1 MSEIER
7 NPHMAEGRT
16 LGSIF
21 SRYRATSSE
30 SQKIIEASSDAHLS
44 GDRERKVYEVRF
56 SLPFLAPKKELY
68 KIEEELC
75 RLYELTYIRL
85 LPNYPSELFSL
96 DYMGEVYLEARR
108 VGAVT
113 NGFFDNCQTDIDDGI
128 ITISV
133 PYSHGGVELLD
144 LGRAGDI
151 VAGIIRSEF
160 GLNYEAVIKQ
170 SDNYERYQMEY
181 LERQAEFLRRTQEQA
196 VEYNRIIE
204 ERRRQEEAAEA
215 AKKAEEKPQYKRI
228 DSLFEGSDEVDE
240 LEGGV
245 FKSGR
250 MTFDTNGAE
259 LLFGD
264 EDFEISDPTALRM
277 IRSNMRSVTVLG
289 RIFKSSAEEIRNSE
303 NMAVTIGITD
313 NDSSVFLKLQ
323 MPAAEAE
330 PFAKSMKSG
339 MCIAAVGSVRA
350 DKFGEYNVS
359 LKGIKKIKWL
369 IRKDNAPV
377 KRVELHCHTNLSSMD
392 AIPAPADVVKRAAA
406 WGHKAIAITDHGNAQ
421 GFPTAMLAA
430 EGMKDNPIKVLYGI
444 EAYFVDDTKRA
455 VFGHT
460 DSDFDDEFIV
470 FDIETTGLSVH
481 NCAITEIGAV
491 KVKGGKVLEEF
502 NILTDPGMPI
512 PENIVT
518 LTGITD
524 DMVKGQPSNE
534 DAVRA
539 FLDFAGDRLLIA
551 HNADFDTS
559 FIRKVCEESGLSF
572 PNPYLDTVSMS
583 RYVNPELKKH
593 KLDILCDYFSLGS
606 FNHHRASDDAKMLSA
621 IFYKMVDKL
630 RDEGI
635 MDFNHLSETMSEN
648 ADPLKLRT
656 YHQIILAKNKVGL
669 KNLYRLISESYLN
682 YYRRFPRIPKN
693 RLTELR
699 DGLIIGSAC
708 EAGELFDAIRSGRGE
723 AEIEEIASFYD
734 YFEIQPIANNRFMI
748 EKGMAKDEEELKDL
762 NRRIVALGEKM
773 GKPVCATC
781 DAHYID
787 PEDEIYRRILMTGM
801 KYPDADK
808 PSQLYMRTTEEMLEE
823 FSYLGEEKAYEVVVT
838 NTNLIA
844 DMIENIRPI
853 PDGTYDP
860 KIEGCEDEL
869 REKCYKKAKEMFG
882 DPLPVQVS
890 ERLERELNSI
900 IGNGFAVMYIIARR
914 LVEKSEEWGY
924 EVGSRGSVGSSFAA
938 MMGGITKVN
947 SLPPHYRC
955 TGCLY
960 TEWHDKGTPKSG
972 FDLPPKDCP
981 RCGKKNM
988 HRDGHDIPFETF
1000 LGFHGDK
1007 VPDIDLNFSGDVQGN
1022 IHKYTEELFGKGHA
1036 FRAGTIGTLADK
1048 TAFGYVAKYLEGKG
1062 ISVCRAEVERLI
1074 SGCVGVKRTTGQHP
1088 GGIIVVPQEYDVYDF
1103 CPVQHPADDPNSST
1117 ITTHFEFKYLHDTIL
1132 KLDEL
1137 GHDIPT
1143 KYKRLEGYTNTSVL
1157 ECDLSDR
1164 ALYKLF
1170 TSPEPLGVTQEDLL
1184 GVETGTLGLP
1194 EMNTKFVRGVLIQA
1208 QPKNFSDLLQ
1218 ISGLTHGTG
1227 VWLGN
1232 ADELIRDKICTISDV
1247 IGCRDDIMLYLIQ
1260 HHDMDKAQSFKIME
1274 DVRKGKGLKP
1284 EYEEAMI
1291 EHGVPDWYIESCKR
1305 IKYMFPKAHAA
1316 AYVIDA
1322 LRLGW
1327 YKIYYPKEFYAAYFT
1342 AAPGGVEA
1350 EIVVGGRESIKAKMD
1365 EIDKMG
1371 RDATAKDKEMYS
1383 ALQLCN
1389 EAVVRGIRFLPV
1401 DLRLSDA
1408 TKFLP
1413 EKGGI
1418 RLPFSS
1424 IAGLGESAAMNIMN
1438 ARDNEDIFSIEDLKE
1453 AGKLSKAVIELLD
1466 KNGVL
1471 KGMNETNQL
1480 SFGDIGGLSSAPK
1493 KKDEKEKPK
1502 KQESEEPV
1510 EEDNT
1515 TQLSFF

>member
-1 MSEIER
+1 MER
-7 NPHMAEGRT
+7 KDIMADGRT
-16 LGSIF
+16 LGTVF
-21 SRYRATSSE
+21 SRYVP
-30 SQKIIEASSDAHLS
+30 SSDEKKQIIDNSSNVHLS
-44 GDRERKVYEVRF
+44 GDRDKKIYEVRF
-56 SLPFLAPKKELY
+56 SLPFIAKKSSLY
-68 KIEEELC
+68 ALEEEL
-75 RLYELTYIRL
+75 RALYELSLVRL
-85 LPNYPSELFSL
+85 LPNYPEDLFSL
-96 DYMGEVYLEARR
+96 DYMGEIYTEAKR

-113 NGFFDNCQTDIDDGI
+113 HGFFDNCKTEIADGML
-128 ITISV
+128 TISV
-133 PYSHGGVELLD
+133 PYTHGGVELLD
-144 LGRAGDI
+144 LGRAGEI
-151 VAGIIRSEF
+151 ISGIIRSEF
-160 GLNYEAVIKQ
+160 GLNLEAEIKQ
-170 SDNYERYQMEY
+170 SDDYEKHQMEY
-181 LERQAEFLRRTQEQA
+181 LERQAEFLRKTQEKA

-204 ERRRQEEAAEA
+204 ERRRQEAAAEA
-215 AKKAEEKPQYKRI
+215 AKNAPPQPQYQRI
-228 DSLFEGSDEVDE
+228 DSLFDASEEVDE
-240 LEGGV
+240 IEGGV

-250 MTFDTNGAE
+250 MTFDTNSSDVLYGE
-259 LLFGD
+259 

-277 IRSNMRSVTVLG
+277 IKSNMRSVTVLG
-289 RIFKSSAEEIRNSE
+289 KIFKSEAAEIRNSE
-303 NMAVTIGITD
+303 NMSVTIGITD
-313 NDSSVFLKLQ
+313 NDSSTFLKLQ

-339 MCIAAVGSVRA
+339 MCIGAVGSVRA
-350 DKFGEYNVS
+350 DKFGEYNVTV
-359 LKGIKKIKWL
+359 KGIKKIKQI

-392 AIPAPADVVKRAAA
+392 ALAAPADVVKRAAA
-406 WGHKAIAITDHGNAQ
+406 WGHKAVAITDHGNAQ
-421 GFPTAMLAA
+421 GFPTAMLAS
-430 EGMKDNPIKVLYGI
+430 EGMKEDPVKVIYGI
-444 EAYFVDDTKRA
+444 EAYFVDDTRRA

-460 DSDFDDEFIV
+460 DSDFTDEFVV

-491 KVKGGKVLEEF
+491 LVKDGEILDEL
-502 NILTDPGMPI
+502 NIMTDPGMPI
-512 PENIVT
+512 PENIVE

-524 DMVKGQPSNE
+524 DMVKGQMSNE
-534 DAVRA
+534 EAVRK
-539 FLDFAGDRLLIA
+539 FLDFAGERLLIA

-559 FIRKVCEESGLSF
+559 FIRKVCEEHGISF

-583 RYVNPELKKH
+583 KYVNSELKKH
-593 KLDILCDYFSLGS
+593 KLNILAEYFSLGE

-621 IFYKMVDKL
+621 IFYKMVEKL
-630 RDEGI
+630 KDEGI

-656 YHQIILAKNKVGL
+656 YHQIILAKNQVGL
-669 KNLYRLISESYLN
+669 KNLYRLISDSYLT
-682 YYRRFPRIPKN
+682 YYRRFPRIPKT

-699 DGLIIGSAC
+699 EGLIIGSAC

-734 YFEIQPIANNRFMI
+734 YFEIQPIANNRFML
-748 EKGMAKDEEELKDL
+748 EKGLAKDEEELREF
-762 NRRIVALGEKM
+762 NRKIVALGEKM

-781 DAHYID
+781 DSHYMD
-787 PEDEIYRRILMTGM
+787 PEDEIYRRILLTGM
-801 KYPDADK
+801 KFADADK
-808 PSQLYMRTTEEMLEE
+808 PSELYMRTTEEMLKE

-844 DMIENIRPI
+844 DMIETIRPI
-853 PDGTYDP
+853 PKGTYDP

-869 REKCYKKAKEMFG
+869 REKCYKKAREMFG
-882 DPLPVQVS
+882 EDLPVQVS
-890 ERLERELNSI
+890 ERLERELTSI

-955 TGCLY
+955 LDCLY

-988 HRDGHDIPFETF
+988 YRDGHDIPFETF
-1000 LGFHGDK
+1000 LGFYGDK

-1117 ITTHFEFKYLHDTIL
+1117 VTTHFEFKYLHDTIL

-1157 ECDLSDR
+1157 ECDLSDPK
-1164 ALYKLF
+1164 LYKLF
-1170 TSPEPLGVTQEDLL
+1170 TSPEPLGVTQEDLM

-1232 ADELIRDKICTISDV
+1232 ADELIRDGICTISDV

-1260 HHDMDKAQSFKIME
+1260 QHDMDKAQSFKIME

-1327 YKIYYPKEFYAAYFT
+1327 YKIYYPKEFYCAYFT

-1371 RDATAKDKEMYS
+1371 RDATAKDKEMHS

-1401 DLRLSDA
+1401 DLRKSDA

-1413 EKGGI
+1413 EKDGI
-1418 RLPFSS
+1418 RLPFAS
-1424 IAGLGESAAMNIMN
+1424 IAGLGESAAMNIMH
-1438 ARDNEDIFSIEDLKE
+1438 ARDNEDIFSIEDLKD

-1480 SFGDIGGLSSAPK
+1480 SFGDMGGLSKSAPAK
-1493 KKDEKEKPK
+1493 KEEKQKKAEPKP
-1502 KQESEEPV
+1502 ESEADTSE
-1510 EEDNT
+1510 
-1515 TQLSFF
+1515 QLSFF

>member
-1 MSEIER
+1 MKETER
-7 NPHMAEGRT
+7 IYAMADGRT
-16 LGSIF
+16 LASIF
-21 SRYRATSSE
+21 SRYVPGNIAQE
-30 SQKIIEASSDAHLS
+30 KIIKSSSDAHLS
-44 GDRERKVYEVRF
+44 GDREKKAYEVRF
-56 SLPFLAPKKELY
+56 FLPFLASKKDLY
-68 KIEEELC
+68 RLEEELC
-75 RLYELTYIRL
+75 ALYELTYVRL
-85 LPNYPSELFSL
+85 LPNYPRELFTP
-96 DYMGEVYLEARR
+96 DYMGEVYTEAKR

-113 NGFFDNCQTDIDDGI
+113 NGFFDNCKTNIEDGV
-128 ITISV
+128 ITVSV
-133 PYSHGGVELLD
+133 PYTYGGIELLD
-144 LGRAGDI
+144 LGRAGEI
-151 VAGIIRSEF
+151 VSGIIRSEF
-160 GLNYEAVIKQ
+160 GLNYETVIEQ
-170 SDNYERYQMEY
+170 SNDYEKYHMEY
-181 LERQAEFLRRTQEQA
+181 LERQAQFLQKTQDQA
-196 VEYNRIIE
+196 REYARIVEEKRKQDAALE
-204 ERRRQEEAAEA
+204 AAQKAAEA
-215 AKKAEEKPQYKRI
+215 PQYKRI
-228 DSLFEGSDEVDE
+228 DSLFECSEEVE
-240 LEGGV
+240 ETEGGV
-245 FKSGR
+245 FVSGR
-250 MTFDTNGAE
+250 MKFDTNGAE
-259 LLFGD
+259 LLYG
-264 EDFEISDPTALRM
+264 EEEFEISDPTALRM
-277 IRSNMRSVTVLG
+277 VKSNMRSVTVLG
-289 RIFKSSAEEIRNSE
+289 RIFKSEAAEIRNSE
-303 NMAVTIGITD
+303 NMSVSIGITD
-313 NDSSVFLKLQ
+313 NDSSVYLKLQ

-339 MCIAAVGSVRA
+339 MCVAACGSVRA

-359 LKGIKKIKWL
+359 VKGIKKIKWV

-377 KRVELHCHTNLSSMD
+377 KRVELHQHTNLSSMD
-392 AIPAPADVVKRAAA
+392 AIAKPEDVVKRAAA

-430 EGMKDNPIKVLYGI
+430 EKLEDFKVIYGL
-444 EAYFVDDTKRA
+444 EAYFVDDTRRA

-491 KVKGGKVLEEF
+491 KVKNGKILEEF
-502 NILTDPGMPI
+502 NMMTDPEMPI
-512 PENIVT
+512 PENIVE

-524 DMVKGQPSNE
+524 DMVKGQPKNA
-534 DAVRA
+534 DAVKA
-539 FLDFAGDRLLIA
+539 FLDFCGERLLIA

-559 FIRKVCEESGLSF
+559 FIRKVCEENNLPF

-583 RYVNPELKKH
+583 RYANPDLKKH
-593 KLDILCDYFSLGS
+593 KLDILCDYFSLGE

-630 RDEGI
+630 KDEGI

-656 YHQIILAKNKVGL
+656 YHQIILAKNQVGL
-669 KNLYRLISESYLN
+669 KNLYRLISDSYLT
-682 YYRRFPRIPKN
+682 YYRRFPRIPKT
-693 RLTELR
+693 RLKELR
-699 DGLIIGSAC
+699 EGLLIGSAC
-708 EAGELFDAIRSGRGE
+708 EAGELFEAIRSGRGD

-734 YFEIQPIANNRFMI
+734 YLEIQPICNNEFMI
-748 EKGMAKDEEELKDL
+748 EKGTAKDVEELL
-762 NRRIVALGEKM
+762 NFNRKIVAIGEKLSIT
-773 GKPVCATC
+773 VCATT
-781 DAHYID
+781 DSHYMD

-808 PSQLYMRTTEEMLEE
+808 PSKLYMRTTEEMLEE

-838 NTNLIA
+838 NPNLIA
-844 DMIENIRPI
+844 DSIEKLRPI
-853 PDGTYDP
+853 PKGTYDP
-860 KIEGCEDEL
+860 KIEGCEEEL

-890 ERLERELNSI
+890 ERLERELTSI

-955 TGCLY
+955 TDCLY

-988 HRDGHDIPFETF
+988 YRDGHDIPFETF
-1000 LGFHGDK
+1000 LGFYGDK

-1062 ISVCRAEVERLI
+1062 ISVCRAEIDRLI
-1074 SGCVGVKRTTGQHP
+1074 SGCVGVRRTTGQHP

-1117 ITTHFEFKYLHDTIL
+1117 VTTHFEFKYLHDTIL

-1232 ADELIRDKICTISDV
+1232 ADELIRDGICTISDV

-1260 HHDMDKAQSFKIME
+1260 QHNMDKAQSFKIME

-1350 EIVVGGRESIKAKMD
+1350 EIVAGGRDSIKAKME
-1365 EIDKMG
+1365 EIDQMG

-1389 EAVVRGIRFLPV
+1389 EAVVRGVRFLPV
-1401 DLRLSDA
+1401 DLRKSDA

-1413 EKGGI
+1413 EEDGI
-1418 RLPFSS
+1418 RLPFAS
-1424 IAGLGESAAMNIMN
+1424 IAGLGESAAMNIMT
-1438 ARDNEDIFSIEDLKE
+1438 ARDSEDIFSIEDLKE
-1453 AGKLSKAVIELLD
+1453 VGKLSKAVIELLD
-1466 KNGVL
+1466 RNGVL

-1480 SFGDIGGLSSAPK
+1480 SFGDVGGLSKPAQK
-1493 KKDEKEKPK
+1493 KKEEKPK
-1502 KQESEEPV
+1502 KQEAEASA
-1510 EEDNT
+1510 EDDSA

>member
-1 MSEIER
+1 MKETER
-7 NPHMAEGRT
+7 MHSMADGRT
-16 LGSIF
+16 LATIF
-21 SRYRATSSE
+21 SRYKPVSAPLQNIIDSS
-30 SQKIIEASSDAHLS
+30 ADARLS
-44 GDRERKVYEVRF
+44 GDREKKIYEVRF
-56 SLPFLAPKKELY
+56 SLPFIAKKDDLY
-68 KIEEELC
+68 KIEKELC
-75 RLYELTYIRL
+75 DLYELSFVRL
-85 LPNYPSELFSL
+85 LPNYPKELFSL
-96 DYMGEVYLEARR
+96 DYMGEIYIEAKR

-113 NGFFDNCQTDIDDGI
+113 HGFFDDCQTSLENGV

-133 PYSHGGVELLD
+133 NYSQGGVELLD
-144 LGRAGDI
+144 LGRAGEI
-151 VAGIIRSEF
+151 VSGIIRSEF
-160 GLNYEAVIKQ
+160 GLNYKTVIQ
-170 SDNYERYQMEY
+170 RSDEYERHRAEY
-181 LERQAEFLRRTQEQA
+181 LERQAAFLRRTQEQA

-215 AKKAEEKPQYKRI
+215 AKKAQEAPQYKRI
-228 DSLFEGSDEVDE
+228 DSLFEASEEVDE
-240 LEGGV
+240 IEGGV

-250 MTFDTNGAE
+250 MTFDTNSSDILYGE
-259 LLFGD
+259 

-277 IRSNMRSVTVLG
+277 VKSNMRSVTVLG
-289 RIFKSSAEEIRNSE
+289 KIFKSEAAEIRNSD
-303 NMAVTIGITD
+303 NMSVTIGITD

-359 LKGIKKIKWL
+359 VKGIKKIKWI

-430 EGMKDNPIKVLYGI
+430 EGMKDNPIKVIYGI
-444 EAYFVDDTKRA
+444 EAYFVDDTRRA

-460 DSDFDDEFIV
+460 DSDFNDEFIV

-491 KVKGGKVLEEF
+491 KVKNGEVLEEF
-502 NILTDPGMPI
+502 SIMTDPGMPI
-512 PENIVT
+512 PEAIT
-518 LTGITD
+518 ELTGITD
-524 DMVKGQPSNE
+524 EMVKGQPDNVT
-534 DAVRA
+534 AVRA
-539 FLDFAGDRLLIA
+539 FLDFAGNRLLIA

-559 FIRKVCEESGLSF
+559 FIRKVCESEGIPF

-593 KLDILCDYFSLGS
+593 KLDILADYFSLGS
-606 FNHHRASDDAKMLSA
+606 FNHHRATDDAAMLSA

-635 MDFNHLSETMSEN
+635 MDFNHLSETMSER

-669 KNLYRLISESYLN
+669 KNLYRLISDSYLT
-682 YYRRFPRIPKN
+682 YYRRFPRIPKT

-699 DGLIIGSAC
+699 EGLIIGSAC
-708 EAGELFDAIRSGRGE
+708 EAGELFEAIRSGRGE

-748 EKGMAKDEEELKDL
+748 EKGLAKDEDELRDF
-762 NRRIVALGEKM
+762 NRRIVALGEKL

-781 DAHYID
+781 DSHYMD
-787 PEDEIYRRILMTGM
+787 PEDEIYRRILLTGM
-801 KYPDADK
+801 KFPDADR
-808 PSQLYMRTTEEMLEE
+808 PSELYMRTTEEMLRE

-838 NTNLIA
+838 NTNLVA
-844 DMIENIRPI
+844 DMIEPIRPI
-853 PDGTYDP
+853 PEGTYDP

-882 DPLPVQVS
+882 DPLPPQVS
-890 ERLERELNSI
+890 ERLERELTSI

-955 TGCLY
+955 TDCLY

-1000 LGFHGDK
+1000 LGFYGDK

-1062 ISVCRAEVERLI
+1062 ISVCRAEIERLI
-1074 SGCVGVKRTTGQHP
+1074 AGCVGVKRTTGQHP

-1117 ITTHFEFKYLHDTIL
+1117 VTTHFEFKYLHDTIL

-1170 TSPEPLGVTQEDLL
+1170 TSPEPLGVTQDDLL

-1232 ADELIRDKICTISDV
+1232 ADELIRDGICTISDV

-1260 HHDMDKAQSFKIME
+1260 QHDMDKAQSFKIME

-1350 EIVVGGRESIKAKMD
+1350 ETVVGGRDSIKAKME

-1371 RDATAKDKEMYS
+1371 RDATAKDKEMHS

-1401 DLRLSDA
+1401 DLRKSDA

-1413 EKGGI
+1413 EAGGI

-1424 IAGLGESAAMNIMN
+1424 IAGLGESAAMSIMN

-1453 AGKLSKAVIELLD
+1453 AGKLSKAVVELLD

-1480 SFGDIGGLSSAPK
+1480 SFGDMGGLSKPAPK
-1493 KKDEKEKPK
+1493 KKEDKPK
-1502 KQESEEPV
+1502 KQEPADSSDE
-1510 EEDNT
+1510 NSG